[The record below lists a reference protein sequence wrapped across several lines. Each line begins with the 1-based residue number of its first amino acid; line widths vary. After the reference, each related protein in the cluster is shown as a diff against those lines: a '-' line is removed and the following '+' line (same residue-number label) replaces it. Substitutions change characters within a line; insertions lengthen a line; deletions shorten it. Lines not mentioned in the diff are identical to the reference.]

1 MDTMF
6 SHVDDLFLVVE
17 GREVLQLCN
26 DLVQHD
32 MEAMRMLIVAR
43 RALSQV
49 PADGFIQS

>member
-1 MDTMF
+1 MDTML
-6 SHVDDLFLVVE
+6 SHMNDFLLVVE
-17 GREVLQLCN
+17 SGEVLQLCN

-32 MEAMRMLIVAR
+32 MEAMRMLIVAW